1 MKFKDML
8 TFTISVFLLVL
19 TPGPAVL
26 SLAGVGGAF
35 GYRAGIRYL
44 GGLVIG
50 YHIVILA
57 VVSGLASIILAAPWM
72 RSLLLVA
79 SAGYLG
85 FLAFHIAF
93 AGSQIAF
100 ITPNTKPGLI
110 AGVGLQL
117 VNPKAY
123 AVNTA
128 LISGFSFYNDKLVI
142 EIVIK
147 LLIMNAIWIL
157 LHLFWLFLG
166 VRLNSLTLN
175 RVTQRIIN
183 YSMASSLLIILLFSF
198 LSMI

>member
-1 MKFKDML
+1 ML

-57 VVSGLASIILAAPWM
+57 VVSGLASLILAAPWM
-72 RSLLLVA
+72 RSLLLMA

-100 ITPNTKPGLI
+100 ITPKTKPGLI

>member
-100 ITPNTKPGLI
+100 ITPKTKPGLI